1 MLFQLIKKEL
11 LLFLRRPRELIIL
24 LLMPFVLITILGTAL
39 GSFASNETPKLS
51 IKLAIIN
58 HDHFKD
64 EEERMIDKIN
74 SLPIP
79 DREKETIITGI
90 AQSNPIKILLEDVLG
105 SEELE
110 EFIRTVELQEVP
122 AEKDAQ
128 EYNGILVIPEK
139 FTQQYYHSVFL
150 KEGDVPELSLQL
162 NESSGLS
169 SSILKDF
176 FVSFQKEITFW
187 TGAGESGIDTVVLQ
201 EKLKDAVGETSSLSE
216 KKIIS
221 TLAYYA
227 IGMSIMFMFYVA
239 GNTAELAYEE
249 KENRIFGR
257 LLLANI
263 PLSLFFSGIFVAT
276 SLIVF
281 LQMNILFG
289 LSALLYGVGWPSI
302 IDYFVVTTLLSMM
315 VGGFAVLLSSISY
328 RANSPKITQFF
339 SNALIPIIAFFA
351 GSFIP
356 ISLFGGAMETISK
369 FSPGGAGFTAYYQI
383 MQGYS
388 LMDVSYQL
396 ITVVIITILLVLAA
410 LIVMP
415 KRGEMA

>member
-39 GSFASNETPKLS
+39 GSFASNETPKLT
-51 IKLAIIN
+51 IKLAIIQN
-58 HDHFKD
+58 DQFQEAEK
-64 EEERMIDKIN
+64 EMIERLN
-74 SLPIP
+74 TLPIP
-79 DREKETIITGI
+79 NEEKKIAIAGI
-90 AQSNPIKILLEDVLG
+90 EQSNPVKVLLENVLG
-105 SEELE
+105 SEELAD
-110 EFIRTVELQEVP
+110 FIETVELQEVP
-122 AEKDAQ
+122 TGKDAL
-128 EYNGILVIPEK
+128 EYSGILVIPEN
-139 FTQQYYHSVFL
+139 FTQQYYNYVFL
-150 KEGDVPELSLQL
+150 KEGKAPEFNLRL

-169 SSILKDF
+169 GSILKDF
-176 FVSFQKEITFW
+176 FISFQKEITFW
-187 TGAGESGIDTVVLQ
+187 TGAGESGINTEALQ
-201 EKLKDAVGETSSLSE
+201 EKLKDTVGETSSLSE

-263 PLSLFFSGIFVAT
+263 PLALFFSGIFAAT
-276 SLIVF
+276 ALIVF

-289 LSALLYGVGWPSI
+289 LSALIFSVSWPSI
-302 IDYFVVTTLLSMM
+302 VDYLVVTLLLSMM

-369 FSPGGAGFTAYYQI
+369 FSPGGAGFTAYYQL

-388 LMDVSYQL
+388 LTDIAEQL
-396 ITVVIITILLVLAA
+396 ITIVIITILLVLAA
-410 LIVMP
+410 FIVKP
-415 KRGEMA
+415 KRGEMQ